1 MGNEKWSG
9 ERGQFARERK
19 SVFVTILAASIKK
32 KKKNPPNPVFHKTT
46 SFAAA
51 AKKKKPEQLNRLT
64 NGVYRDATKDEK
76 LQTTVW
82 MKNSKQTK

>member
-1 MGNEKWSG
+1 MKSG
-9 ERGQFARERK
+9 VESEDSLPERERV
-19 SVFVTILAASIKK
+19 SSLQYWQHPLKK
-32 KKKNPPNPVFHKTT
+32 RKKKNPNPVFHETT

-51 AKKKKPEQLNRLT
+51 AKKKTPEQLNRL

>member
-1 MGNEKWSG
+1 MKSG
-9 ERGQFARERK
+9 VESEDSLRERERV
-19 SVFVTILAASIKK
+19 SSLQYWQHPLKK
-32 KKKNPPNPVFHKTT
+32 KKKTPNPVFHKTT

>member
-32 KKKNPPNPVFHKTT
+32 KKK
-46 SFAAA
+46 
-51 AKKKKPEQLNRLT
+51 KPQTLYFTKLRALQRLQRKRSR
-64 NGVYRDATKDEK
+64 N
-76 LQTTVW
+76 
-82 MKNSKQTK
+82 N

>member
-1 MGNEKWSG
+1 MKSG
-9 ERGQFARERK
+9 VESEDSLPERERV
-19 SVFVTILAASIKK
+19 SSLQYWQHPLKK
-32 KKKNPPNPVFHKTT
+32 RKKKNPNPVFHETT

-51 AKKKKPEQLNRLT
+51 AKKKTPEQLNRLI

-82 MKNSKQTK
+82 IKNSKQTK

>member
-1 MGNEKWSG
+1 MKSG
-9 ERGQFARERK
+9 VESEDSLPERERVSSLQYWQHPLK
-19 SVFVTILAASIKK
+19 KRKK
-32 KKKNPPNPVFHKTT
+32 KTPNPVFHETT

-51 AKKKKPEQLNRLT
+51 AKKKTPEQLNRLI

-76 LQTTVW
+76 LQMTVW

>member
-32 KKKNPPNPVFHKTT
+32 KKEKNPNPVFHETT

-51 AKKKKPEQLNRLT
+51 AKKKTPEQLNRLI
-64 NGVYRDATKDEK
+64 NGVYRDATKDER